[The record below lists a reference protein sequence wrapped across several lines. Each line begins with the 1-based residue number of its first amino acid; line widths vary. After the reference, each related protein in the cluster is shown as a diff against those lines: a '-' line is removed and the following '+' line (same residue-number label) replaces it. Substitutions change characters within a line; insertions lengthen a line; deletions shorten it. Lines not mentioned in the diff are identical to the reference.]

1 LFYFG
6 PNEYFE
12 NDVLVKTYVY
22 QEEVGYWGDFV
33 YDRAFG
39 TTIKWKEDKDLTKE
53 FEIKKQRNKSRLS
66 RSVVHETELTVSL
79 DTNRT
84 RLIRKARPVD
94 SFFNFF
100 SPPDPPSEETIE
112 RGELDDDELEE
123 LEEKLEVDYQ
133 IGEDLKEKVCSPT
146 WLMKREWTL
155 EIFDRSFHAPS
166 ITSLARRWSMRW
178 SRTTTNYRTMRK
190 MKTVMIQTSVHC
202 IPFFP
207 PILIFI
213 RRNPTMMCRLALAD
227 RTRLVQALL

>member
-1 LFYFG
+1 MEYLKEGEGQDTETKGKPGYKILFYFG

-12 NDVLVKTYVY
+12 NDILVKTYVY

-53 FEIKKQRNKSRLS
+53 FEIKKQRNKSTFFCAIVMNRDS
-66 RSVVHETELTVSL
+66 TVCL

-112 RGELDDDELEE
+112 RGELEEEDLED

-133 IGEDLKEKVCSPT
+133 IGEDLKEKVSNSP
-146 WLMKREWTL
+146 
-155 EIFDRSFHAPS
+155 
-166 ITSLARRWSMRW
+166 
-178 SRTTTNYRTMRK
+178 
-190 MKTVMIQTSVHC
+190 
-202 IPFFP
+202 
-207 PILIFI
+207 
-213 RRNPTMMCRLALAD
+213 
-227 RTRLVQALL
+227 